1 MKFIHRVAQFVRSLT
16 EFIRRLVHLVR
27 RLQGKR
33 VTGATQRRRG
43 GGLLLVDVR
52 LVLGTRPRMRVGDL
66 LAGLAAQRPLYAT
79 WEPHDLIEQLAALD
93 IPLAGTGRNRSVQR
107 AAVVAACKK

>member
-1 MKFIHRVAQFVRSLT
+1 MKFIQRLTGFIRSLA

-33 VTGATQRRRG
+33 VTGVTQRRRG

-52 LVLGTRPRMRVGDL
+52 QVIGDRPRMRVGDL
-66 LAGLAAQRPLYAT
+66 LAGLAARRPLYAT
-79 WEPHDLIEQLAALD
+79 WEPGDLIEQLAALD
-93 IPLAGTGRNRSVQR
+93 IPLAGTGRSRSVQR

>member
-33 VTGATQRRRG
+33 TTGVTQRRRG

-52 LVLGTRPRMRVGDL
+52 QVLGDRPSMRLGDL
-66 LAGLAAQRPLYAT
+66 LAALAARRPLYAT
-79 WEPHDLIEQLAALD
+79 WEPGDLIEQLAALN
-93 IPLAGTGRNRSVQR
+93 IPIAGTGRNRSVRR
-107 AAVVAACKK
+107 AAVVAAGKK